1 MARYF
6 FDTFDGERLVRD
18 EIGIELADLARV
30 RVEAIE
36 ALPDIAREELPDGDQ
51 RLIAVQARDE
61 ADRIVF
67 KASLHFEAQWC

>member
-6 FDTFDGERLVRD
+6 FDTFDGEKLVRD

-36 ALPDIAREELPDGDQ
+36 ALPDIAREELPDGNQ
-51 RLIAVQARDE
+51 RLMAVQARDE
-61 ADRIVF
+61 ENRVVF
-67 KASLHFEAQWC
+67 KASLNFKAEWC